1 MISKALL
8 TDLYQLTMMQ
18 GLFKKNM
25 HRTPC
30 VFDRFYR
37 KNPFDGAYTV
47 VAGLEHVID
56 YLEHLAFNEDDIAYL
71 RSTGIFEEDFLEYL
85 KDFRFT
91 GSVVAAPEGTVVFP
105 GEVLLRV
112 KAPKDEAMLIETPLS
127 MYLNHESLIATKARR
142 IRSVA
147 GHDSLAEFGMRRAQ
161 GTNAAVYG
169 ARATIIGGFNGTSN
183 VYSAAQYGIK
193 PVGTMA
199 HSWIMSFSDELTAF
213 RAYAEQYENMLVLLV
228 DTYDTLR
235 KGVPAAIQVF
245 KEVRERRGGT
255 MPKGYGVR
263 LDSGDLSYL
272 SQEVRKMMDDA
283 GFNDAIIFAS
293 NDLDEYTIA
302 DLKHQGCAISS
313 WGVGTKLITA
323 DGTPALGGVYKL
335 AGQWADDGTFT
346 PTIKFSDNIEKLT
359 NPGFKKVLRLIN
371 RRNHKLIGD
380 LICLDDETVD
390 TTKPYDFVNPQY
402 PWKCTHLEADSFD
415 VVPLLQPIF
424 EDGKLVYNKP
434 SLNEIVDYAE
444 DQMRLLWPE
453 YFRLQR
459 PPVVKVNIS
468 KALFELKSSL
478 LLKKVGDSQQ
488 GKKRLTEVL
497 YE

>member
-1 MISKALL
+1 MVSKALL

-18 GLFKKNM
+18 GLFKKNR

-37 KNPFDGAYTV
+37 KNPFNGAYTV
-47 VAGLEHVID
+47 VAGLAHVID
-56 YLEHLAFNEDDIAYL
+56 YLEQLGFNDDDIAYL
-71 RSTGIFEEDFLEYL
+71 RSTGIFDDDFLEYL
-85 KDFRFT
+85 KGLRFT
-91 GSVVAAPEGTVVFP
+91 GSIMAAPEGTVAFP

-112 KAPKDEAMLIETPLS
+112 KAPKDEAMLIETPIS

-147 GHDSLAEFGMRRAQ
+147 GHDALAEFGMRRAQ
-161 GTNAAVYG
+161 GTSAAVYG

-183 VYSAAQYGIK
+183 VFSAAQYGIK

-199 HSWIMSFSDELTAF
+199 HSWIMSFGDELTAF

-255 MPKGYGVR
+255 MPKGYGIR
-263 LDSGDLSYL
+263 LDSGDLAYL
-272 SQEVRKMMDDA
+272 SQEARKMLDEEGFTDA
-283 GFNDAIIFAS
+283 VIFAS

-302 DLKHQGCAISS
+302 DLKHQDCAISS

-335 AGQWADDGTFT
+335 AGQWSEGDVFT
-346 PTIKFSDNIEKLT
+346 PTIKFSDNIEKVT

-380 LICLDDETVD
+380 LICLDEETID
-390 TTKPYDFVNPQY
+390 TTQPYTFENPQY
-402 PWKCTHLEADSFD
+402 PWKCTHLEANSFD

-424 EDGKLVYNKP
+424 ENGTLVYHKP
-434 SLNEIVDYAE
+434 TLDEIVTYAE
-444 DQMRLLWPE
+444 TQMHLLWPE

-459 PPVVKVNIS
+459 PPVAKVNIS
-468 KALFELKSSL
+468 KAVYDLRSRL
-478 LLKKVGDSQQ
+478 LLQKVGHKIS
-488 GKKRLTEVL
+488 E
-497 YE
+497 